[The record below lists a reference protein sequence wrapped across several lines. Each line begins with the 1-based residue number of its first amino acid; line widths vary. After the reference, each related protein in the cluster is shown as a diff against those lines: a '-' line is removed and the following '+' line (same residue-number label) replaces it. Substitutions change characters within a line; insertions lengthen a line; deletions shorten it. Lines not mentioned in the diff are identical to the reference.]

1 MKVVALKVFL
11 KKHIYILRA
20 IIKSRIELYVALVS
34 GLKLLSNFTKNTI
47 FGVREVLDLP
57 QEYYNRF

>member
-1 MKVVALKVFL
+1 M
-11 KKHIYILRA
+11 KKHILRA
-20 IIKSRIELYVALVS
+20 ITKFRIELSVALVS

-57 QEYYNRF
+57 LEYYNRF